1 MSEHIEQ
8 EQNSNMHPLQ
18 SSDILFL
25 LVSYVTFLR
34 RTRAAILI
42 QRNMRMWAARRRYQQ
57 QRTAAVTIQCFLRAY
72 MARKQYYTVM
82 WLRKMENKPR
92 EYLHLHSMLCNTE
105 L

>member
-1 MSEHIEQ
+1 
-8 EQNSNMHPLQ
+8 MHPLQ

-82 WLRKMENKPR
+82 QWLRKMENKPR

-105 L
+105 V